1 MEIERDNDKMEIER
15 DNQVITYFEHND
27 IKVKKICYYNEN
39 KELHSEQNEPAF
51 TEFYDE
57 WHLNYLKEWYKNGIL
72 HRENGP
78 ARIKSDNN
86 GKLIIEEYYQ
96 NGILHSENNYPTT
109 CRKQYHDY
117 GYYSEMWYL
126 NDKLHNIDKPA
137 VIIKDSNDNFVS
149 VEAFVNGKRHRL
161 NGPAHIMYHKYTN
174 KISTQ
179 IYYEN
184 GKGHR
189 LNGPAVIEFCKDTG
203 NVRTEIYYQ
212 HGKRYRPF
220 GLPALIK
227 YNIDDCPEIKAS
239 SEEWYQNGVLH
250 RDNDLPAVVEYCKK
264 NKKLWKLKWYQNG
277 KQHRIGQP
285 AYIEYNTYDP
295 QHSIHVEEWYQNGV
309 LHRDNDLP
317 AFIKHYSNNVISS
330 QKWYQNGK
338 IHRISRAPAVIDYFH
353 YKVSNKTNPK
363 TSEDQIIC
371 WKSYYQNG
379 ELIAIR
385 KYKNNNQFAADA
397 YQDGKLT
404 EEIMLGSIC

>member
-1 MEIERDNDKMEIER
+1 MEIDNDN
-15 DNQVITYFEHND
+15 DNQVITYFERNSS
-27 IKVKKICYYNEN
+27 KVKKICYYNEN

-126 NDKLHNIDKPA
+126 NDKLHNIDRPA

-250 RDNDLPAVVEYCKK
+250 RDNDLPA
-264 NKKLWKLKWYQNG
+264 
-277 KQHRIGQP
+277 
-285 AYIEYNTYDP
+285 
-295 QHSIHVEEWYQNGV
+295 
-309 LHRDNDLP
+309 
-317 AFIKHYSNNVISS
+317 FIKHYSNNVISS

-379 ELIAIR
+379 ELIAIH
-385 KYKNNNQFAADA
+385 KYKNNNQFATDA